1 MEREQVLHSRSM
13 LVRIERC
20 GRRAAIAM
28 NNNMRRLSQERRPWH
43 GECGA
48 FQRKNCT
55 FSVKWQVKMGW
66 NWGVGLLAGPLR
78 WLNERRGPLGL
89 IFPRDNC
96 SMPAAS

>member
-13 LVRIERC
+13 FVRIERC
-20 GRRAAIAM
+20 GRQAAIAM
-28 NNNMRRLSQERRPWH
+28 NNNTRRLSQERRPWH

-55 FSVKWQVKMGW
+55 FSVKWGVRMCW
-66 NWGVGLLAGPLR
+66 NWVVELLAGPLR
-78 WLNERRGPLGL
+78 WLDGRQGLLGL
-89 IFPRDNC
+89 ISPRDNS